1 VEGDCPADHEY
12 QPTTEELDALAYF
25 TRLTPCIRGQYCDL
39 PNCFHGHHCPSVIE
53 SLEGPV
59 CLEFNCDFVTEDHP
73 PKTTFVYPLKRVARE
88 GGNHLVPIAETMK
101 EVESRTAS
109 MMAQMK
115 FAGDLNDMLNRQVKQ
130 KGEEL
135 RKRM

>member
-1 VEGDCPADHEY
+1 
-12 QPTTEELDALAYF
+12 
-25 TRLTPCIRGQYCDL
+25 
-39 PNCFHGHHCPSVIE
+39 
-53 SLEGPV
+53 
-59 CLEFNCDFVTEDHP
+59 
-73 PKTTFVYPLKRVARE
+73 
-88 GGNHLVPIAETMK
+88 
-101 EVESRTAS
+101 